1 MHIASANG
9 YNTILEF
16 ILNDCQEASQNGA
29 PILPASQSIKDKDG
43 WTPLHV
49 ATFWG
54 HQRAIEILLEHGG
67 DIYLRTNNDE
77 TVLELCDD
85 QDVRE
90 FIIQKSKEI
99 EIEMQ
104 QKQAAAAAKAALQQK
119 LQSINNNTSSNISS
133 MITKPNIINS
143 STSSNN
149 GSIKSNN
156 VNNNNQIS
164 NNNVTSNNNMN
175 SSTVNPNNST
185 RSLKRTSTGV
195 SRRLLLYFIII
206 IIFFIFY

>member
-9 YNTILEF
+9 YNTIIEF
-16 ILNDCQEASQNGA
+16 ILNDCQDASENGA
-29 PILPASQSIKDKDG
+29 PILPAVLTVKDKDG

-67 DIYLRTNNDE
+67 DINARTNNDE

-99 EIEMQ
+99 EVEMQ
-104 QKQAAAAAKAALQQK
+104 QKQAAAAAEAALQMK
-119 LQSINNNTSSNISS
+119 LQMVNNTNNINSNNNNNNSLNTKSNVINN
-133 MITKPNIINS
+133 
-143 STSSNN
+143 STISNN

-156 VNNNNQIS
+156 VNINSTNNQNINNTTINNN
-164 NNNVTSNNNMN
+164 NN
-175 SSTVNPNNST
+175 NPNNST

-195 SRRLLLYFIII
+195 SRR
-206 IIFFIFY
+206 

>member
-9 YNTILEF
+9 FNTIIEF
-16 ILNDCQEASQNGA
+16 ILNDCQEASENGA
-29 PILPASQSIKDKDG
+29 PFIPAVLSVKDKDG

-67 DIYLRTNNDE
+67 DVNARTNNDE

-104 QKQAAAAAKAALQQK
+104 HKQAAAAAKAALQMK
-119 LQSINNNTSSNISS
+119 LQMVNNTSNNNNINTNYNYNNNSLNTKSNV
-133 MITKPNIINS
+133 INN
-143 STSSNN
+143 STISNN

-156 VNNNNQIS
+156 VNINSTNNQNTNNTTNNN
-164 NNNVTSNNNMN
+164 NNNN
-175 SSTVNPNNST
+175 NPNNST

-195 SRRLLLYFIII
+195 SRR
-206 IIFFIFY
+206 

>member
-9 YNTILEF
+9 YNTIIEF
-16 ILNDCQEASQNGA
+16 ILNDCLEASENGA
-29 PILPASQSIKDKDG
+29 PIIPAVLTVKDKDG

-67 DIYLRTNNDE
+67 DINARTNNDE

-90 FIIQKSKEI
+90 FIIQKSKEM

-104 QKQAAAAAKAALQQK
+104 QKQAAAAAKAALQMK
-119 LQSINNNTSSNISS
+119 LQLVNNTNINNNNN
-133 MITKPNIINS
+133 NIINNS
-143 STSSNN
+143 LNTKSNLINNSTISNN

-156 VNNNNQIS
+156 VNINSTNNQNTNNTTNNN
-164 NNNVTSNNNMN
+164 NNN
-175 SSTVNPNNST
+175 NPNNST

-195 SRRLLLYFIII
+195 SRR
-206 IIFFIFY
+206 

>member
-16 ILNDCQEASQNGA
+16 LLNDCQEAAEMGGA
-29 PILPASQSIKDKDG
+29 PIIPASISVKDRDG
-43 WTPLHV
+43 WSPLHV

-54 HQRAIEILLEHGG
+54 HQRAIELILEHGG
-67 DIYLRTNNDE
+67 DMNARTNNDE

-119 LQSINNNTSSNISS
+119 LQSINSNNNSLNANTNSKLIGNNTSS
-133 MITKPNIINS
+133 
-143 STSSNN
+143 TSSAN
-149 GSIKSNN
+149 GSIKSSN
-156 VNNNNQIS
+156 VNNNNNI
-164 NNNVTSNNNMN
+164 NTN
-175 SSTVNPNNST
+175 SSSNTSINPNNST

-195 SRRLLLYFIII
+195 SRRFD
-206 IIFFIFY
+206 FF